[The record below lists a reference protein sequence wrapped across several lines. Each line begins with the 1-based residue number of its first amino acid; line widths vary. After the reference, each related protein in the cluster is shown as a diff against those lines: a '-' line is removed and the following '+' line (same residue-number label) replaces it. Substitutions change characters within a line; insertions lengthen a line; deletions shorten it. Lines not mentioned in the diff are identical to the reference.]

1 MTDWVLEAHDLT
13 MSFAGNRAVDGISLS
28 VGPGQAF
35 GLVGPDGAGKTTTL
49 RLLVG
54 LLGKGTG
61 DVRIL
66 DQDLRHTGAAALAHV
81 GYLAQRFSLYSEM
94 TVQENLDFF
103 GTVRGVR
110 GAAFKARSAELLDF
124 VGLSGFEHR
133 RAGLLSGGMKQKL
146 GLACALV
153 HRPRLLLLDE
163 PTTGVDP
170 VTRQDFW
177 QLIIGLLAD
186 GVAVVVSTPYMDE
199 AARCNRLGFMHHGRF
214 LITGSPRELTSLLA
228 DRILMLICQPK
239 AAARP
244 LCLDDPLVEDVT
256 AFGDRLHLRLCAGTP
271 ISGPGNALDQLRGRL
286 TAAGVQVKD
295 LRVVQPSLEDVFIAL
310 QEGGELARALPEVQN
325 D

>member
-1 MTDWVLEAHDLT
+1 MTDWVLEAHDLA
-13 MSFAGNRAVDGISLS
+13 MSFADNRAVDGISLS
-28 VGPGQAF
+28 VGPGQAY
-35 GLVGPDGAGKTTTL
+35 GLVGPDGAGKTTTM

-54 LLGKGTG
+54 LLSKGRG
-61 DVRIL
+61 NVRIL
-66 DQDLRHTGAAALAHV
+66 GQDLRRTGATALSHV

-110 GAAFKARSAELLDF
+110 GAAFQARSVELLHF

-177 QLIIGLLAD
+177 QLIIGLLAE

-199 AARCNRLGFMHHGRF
+199 AAAL
-214 LITGSPRELTSLLA
+214 
-228 DRILMLICQPK
+228 QP
-239 AAARP
+239 A
-244 LCLDDPLVEDVT
+244 
-256 AFGDRLHLRLCAGTP
+256 RLHAP
-271 ISGPGNALDQLRGRL
+271 W
-286 TAAGVQVKD
+286 
-295 LRVVQPSLEDVFIAL
+295 
-310 QEGGELARALPEVQN
+310 
-325 D
+325 